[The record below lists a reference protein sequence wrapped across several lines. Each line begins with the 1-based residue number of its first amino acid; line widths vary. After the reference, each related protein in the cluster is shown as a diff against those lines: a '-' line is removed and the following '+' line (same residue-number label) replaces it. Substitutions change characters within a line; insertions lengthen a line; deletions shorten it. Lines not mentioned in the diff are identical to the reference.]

1 MNMVTAIAVAAYRIT
16 AFSFRRVASLV
27 NCLPRSLVP
36 VSVLKVQPKAPL
48 ERPRVLDVKCVMPS
62 TVISRF
68 VYDETEHEL
77 WVEFVTGRR
86 YVYSGVPHEVAETFR
101 TAFAKGVYFNTRIRD
116 RYPHREVTHED
127 EGQETQ
133 S

>member
-1 MNMVTAIAVAAYRIT
+1 
-16 AFSFRRVASLV
+16 
-27 NCLPRSLVP
+27 
-36 VSVLKVQPKAPL
+36 
-48 ERPRVLDVKCVMPS
+48 MPS
-62 TVISRF
+62 SVIRRF
-68 VYDETEHEL
+68 VYDETEEKL

-86 YVYSGVPHEVAETFR
+86 YVYSEVPHEVAQTFR

-127 EGQETQ
+127 HATE